1 MLSKKFI
8 FIILSCFCLLSFA
21 NMAKEDDTQD
31 INFSDDEHYILSTDD
46 NIAVIVFNE
55 EDLSLARV
63 RITNN
68 GTINLPLL
76 GEVEVK
82 GLNVVQVA
90 EKITALLLDGY
101 LKKPNVSVRITEYRP
116 FYINGE
122 VKKTGSYAYR
132 KDLTVEKAVTLAGGF
147 TERATKSG
155 IILVREGDEEPLDD
169 VTLKTQ
175 VRPGD
180 VITIKESFF

>member
-1 MLSKKFI
+1 MLAKKLI
-8 FIILSCFCLLSFA
+8 FILLSCFYVLSFSCL
-21 NMAKEDDTQD
+21 AKKDDTQD
-31 INFSDDEHYILSTDD
+31 INFADEERYILSTDD
-46 NIAVIVFNE
+46 NIAIIVFNE
-55 EDLSLARV
+55 EDLSLDSV

-68 GTINLPLL
+68 GTVNLPLL

-90 EKITALLLDGY
+90 DKITALLLNGY
-101 LKKPNVSVRITEYRP
+101 LKKPNVSVRITQYRP

-132 KDLTVEKAVTLAGGF
+132 KGLNIEKAVTLAGGF
-147 TERATKSG
+147 TERATKKG
-155 IILVREGDEEPLDD
+155 IVLVREGEEEPIDN

-175 VRPGD
+175 VHPGD